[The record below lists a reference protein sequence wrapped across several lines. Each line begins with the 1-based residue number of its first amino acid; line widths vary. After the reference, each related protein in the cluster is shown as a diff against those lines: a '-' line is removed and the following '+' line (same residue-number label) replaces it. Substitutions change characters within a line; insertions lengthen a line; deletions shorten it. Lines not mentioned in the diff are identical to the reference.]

1 MDRKFTIPGKCLM
14 SNNCRFI
21 SKLGLHGHKRRIV
34 MEEFLPEPGRAKY
47 IGPFYLVQWR
57 VSPGCQRDGPL
68 HHAGVKVMDSTYVS
82 PH

>member
-1 MDRKFTIPGKCLM
+1 
-14 SNNCRFI
+14 
-21 SKLGLHGHKRRIV
+21 

-82 PH
+82 PPSQVL